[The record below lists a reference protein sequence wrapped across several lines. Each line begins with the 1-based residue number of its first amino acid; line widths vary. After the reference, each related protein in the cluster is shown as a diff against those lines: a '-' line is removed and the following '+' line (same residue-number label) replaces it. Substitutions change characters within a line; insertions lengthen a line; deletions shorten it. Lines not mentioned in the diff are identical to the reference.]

1 MSIKES
7 ILPKA
12 LNIIRPSS
20 PLVKQQQQDYSHS
33 TSTSSSSSPSTIST
47 ISTNSAYN
55 YTQPTIINPS
65 NYTHFQNTWATFK
78 STNPVANPVGVNP
91 YRFLQR
97 PRSNSNL
104 SRSTYFS
111 TLSLSSHSLSDDE
124 EEEEEEEDNHD
135 LNSIDG
141 LSEDEQEEEE
151 PVETKVV
158 AKVKNGTI
166 LNGKGEFLNKGSP
179 STDEQWLDEARA
191 NRKVKKLRIYIK
203 LQGVLN
209 YLLLSDCRSRNRE
222 SIIVGIK

>member
-1 MSIKES
+1 MSVKEA

-20 PLVKQQQQDYSHS
+20 PLVKQQDYSHS

-55 YTQPTIINPS
+55 YTQPTIITPS
-65 NYTHFQNTWATFK
+65 NFAHFQNTWATFK

-91 YRFLQR
+91 HRFLQR

-111 TLSLSSHSLSDDE
+111 TLSLSSHNITDDE
-124 EEEEEEEDNHD
+124 EEEEEEEDDEQEDD

-141 LSEDEQEEEE
+141 LSEDEEEE
-151 PVETKVV
+151 PTKVV

-166 LNGKGEFLNKGSP
+166 LNGKGELVNKGGGGGGGGGG
-179 STDEQWLDEARA
+179 EWLDEART
-191 NRKVKKLRIYIK
+191 NRKVRKVKPRIY
-203 LQGVLN
+203 VLC
-209 YLLLSDCRSRNRE
+209 YLS
-222 SIIVGIK
+222 